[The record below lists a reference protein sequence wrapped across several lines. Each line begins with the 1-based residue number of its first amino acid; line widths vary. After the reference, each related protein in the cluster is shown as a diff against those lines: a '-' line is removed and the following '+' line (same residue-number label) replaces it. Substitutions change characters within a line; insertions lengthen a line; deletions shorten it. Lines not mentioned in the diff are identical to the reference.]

1 MVAATQGRAGI
12 AGLAPVVQL
21 TQKLFAFEGVEVQAR
36 KVRGKYPQQLLL
48 VTWCQTIVQPQ
59 GLSSRGSIKVGE
71 RQWAEL
77 VAIALGAHIAQ
88 LQVGLFVEQN
98 GPASVMFG
106 RSRKHAEQGQQAD
119 DQS

>member
-1 MVAATQGRAGI
+1 
-12 AGLAPVVQL
+12 
-21 TQKLFAFEGVEVQAR
+21 
-36 KVRGKYPQQLLL
+36 
-48 VTWCQTIVQPQ
+48 VQPQ

-98 GPASVMFG
+98 GPASVVFG
-106 RSRKHAEQGQQAD
+106 RSRKHEQGQQAD